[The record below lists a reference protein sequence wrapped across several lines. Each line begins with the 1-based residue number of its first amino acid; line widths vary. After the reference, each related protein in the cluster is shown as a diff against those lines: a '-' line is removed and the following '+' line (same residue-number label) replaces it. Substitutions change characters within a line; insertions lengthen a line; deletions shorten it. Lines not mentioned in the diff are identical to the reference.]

1 MTTKQKTQYQEIG
14 NLEKRTI
21 KAMYKGKKERVLRI
35 YEKVEEMFCKGSEN
49 VRSIII
55 VAYLLPLSQLL
66 EMNFSWG
73 RSYLDLLPPQ
83 LKVEYCRQI
92 NQSGL

>member
-35 YEKVEEMFCKGSEN
+35 YEKVEQMFSKGTEN
-49 VRSIII
+49 TRSIII

-66 EMNFSWG
+66 ELNYGWG
-73 RSYLDLLPPQ
+73 KQYLDLLPQQ